1 MLEQVAHYNLLEL
14 VGAGGMGEV
23 YRARDTRLG
32 RTVAVKVPPDTI
44 VRDARRRG
52 RFLRDAR
59 AATAISHPSIATL
72 FDVLEDGEDV
82 FLVFEYVPGRS
93 LAAEIGGRPL
103 STRTALDLAVQITE
117 AVAAAHAVG
126 VTHRDLK
133 PDTILVTPK
142 GRAKILDFGLAAWTR
157 GGAARETAVAQLQ
170 VRTDVVTGTL
180 AYMSPEQAAGG
191 AVDER
196 TDIFSLGIVI
206 FEMLTGR
213 NPFARPGAGLLA
225 ASAIVRDPVPPPSEI
240 NSDLPPELD
249 QILGRALA
257 KEPDARYQ
265 SAATMAAELRSLAA
279 ILDVR
284 SGDSQPASLVASRP
298 RRAVPWGWM
307 ATLLAMAAL
316 VTTLWLWRGRLE
328 ALWARYAGP
337 PPAPILAVIPE
348 ALEPE
353 FQYVTDGLA
362 ADLVTRLGQ
371 TPGITVLGRS
381 ASREYRARS
390 PSAVAA
396 ELGAQT
402 VLTVSA
408 RRQGDTLRVRVQLVD
423 PEAGI
428 PVWNQQYN
436 RPVGQVFAV
445 QAEISGQVARVLGLS
460 LPPSAAR
467 ARTASR
473 RVNPRAYESYLRARD
488 AAAQGA
494 PARAAVLYR
503 QAVELDPA
511 LAEAQAGLA
520 EALYRL
526 AVDSRRLEYRELL
539 ADARVAA
546 TDAVAVDPDLPQA
559 HLALG
564 LASESLAAA
573 LAHLRR
579 ARELDPS
586 YGEAARRIGE
596 QVRGFDPGRAVPF
609 FREALDLDPRMA
621 IVWLDLA
628 AAHLQLGE
636 LVEAER
642 DIERARQ
649 LDPEGRAW
657 PLALALVRLAQG
669 RAAEAL
675 DAAALA
681 GDPAAP
687 STPGAAAVMSVQ
699 ALHALGWVN
708 EATALAR
715 TKVEQDPAFC
725 EGQAILA
732 ALQFG
737 QGRALEA
744 RALVAPAFERA
755 AQPDAPP
762 VALVCSALAAA
773 AIDDPALA
781 AAALRAIAASEAAL
795 RLWVLDDHAYR
806 FGWLPWSTVLT
817 ARPFAEAVAALD
829 DARARLRAAAAEAL
843 QDLP

>member
-14 VGAGGMGEV
+14 VGTGGMGEV

-72 FDVLEDGEDV
+72 FDVLKDGEDV

-103 STRTALDLAVQITE
+103 GTRTALDLAVQLAE
-117 AVAAAHAVG
+117 AVAAAHGVG
-126 VTHRDLK
+126 VIHRDLK
-133 PDTILVTPK
+133 PDNILITSK
-142 GRAKILDFGLAAWTR
+142 GRAKILDFGLATWTR
-157 GGAARETAVAQLQ
+157 GGAARDTAVTQLQ
-170 VRTDVVTGTL
+170 AGTDVVTGTL
-180 AYMSPEQAAGG
+180 AYMSPEQAAGS

-225 ASAIVRDPVPPPSEI
+225 ATAIVRDPAPPPSRV
-240 NSDLPPELD
+240 NPNLPKELD

-257 KEPDARYQ
+257 KEPGDRYQ
-265 SAATMAAELRSLAA
+265 TAATMAAELRALSA

-284 SGDSQPASLVASRP
+284 SGDSEPLSVVPARP
-298 RRAVPWGWM
+298 RRSVPWGWM
-307 ATLLAMAAL
+307 AALLVLTTLA
-316 VTTLWLWRGRLE
+316 TTLWLWRGRLE
-328 ALWARYAGP
+328 ALWSRYAGP

-348 ALEPE
+348 SLEAE

-381 ASREYRARS
+381 ASREYRAQS
-390 PSAVAA
+390 PAAVAA
-396 ELGAQT
+396 ELGAKA
-402 VLTVSA
+402 VLMVSA
-408 RRQGDTLRVRVQLVD
+408 RRQGDTLRVRVGLLD
-423 PEAGI
+423 PSVGMQ
-428 PVWNQQYN
+428 VWGGQFD
-436 RPVGQVFAV
+436 RPVGDVFAV
-445 QAEISGQVARVLGLS
+445 QSEISGQVARVLGLS
-460 LPPSAAR
+460 LAPSAAR

-473 RVNPRAYESYLRARD
+473 RVDPRAYESYLRGRD

-503 QAVELDPA
+503 QAVDIDPA

-520 EALYRL
+520 EALYLL
-526 AVDSRRLEYRELL
+526 AVGARRLEYGELL
-539 ADARVAA
+539 AEAHVAA
-546 TDAVAVDPDLPQA
+546 TAAVAVDPDLPQA

-564 LASESLAAA
+564 LVSETLAVS

-596 QVRGFDPGRAVPF
+596 QVRGLDPGRAIPF
-609 FREALDLDPRMA
+609 FREALDVDPRMTTA
-621 IVWLDLA
+621 WSDLA
-628 AAHLQLGE
+628 SAHRQLGE
-636 LVEAER
+636 LDEAER
-642 DIERARQ
+642 DIDRGRQ
-649 LDPEGRAW
+649 LNPEGRAW
-657 PLALALVRLAQG
+657 PLALALLRLAQG

-675 DAAALA
+675 AAAALA
-681 GDPAAP
+681 GDSADASVAGPD
-687 STPGAAAVMSVQ
+687 AVLSVY
-699 ALHALGWVN
+699 ALHALGRVS
-708 EATALAR
+708 EATTLSRA
-715 TKVEQDPAFC
+715 KVEQDPTFC

-732 ALQFG
+732 ALQLG
-737 QGRALEA
+737 QGQAHEA
-744 RALVAPAFERA
+744 RALVAPVFERA
-755 AQPDAPP
+755 THADAAPAA
-762 VALVCSALAAA
+762 VACSAMAAA
-773 AIDDPALA
+773 AIDEPARA

-795 RLWVLDDHAYR
+795 RLWCLDDHAYR
-806 FGWLPWSTVLT
+806 LGWLPWGSVLT
-817 ARPFAEAVAALD
+817 DPPFVEAAAVLD
-829 DARARLRAAAAEAL
+829 EARARLRAVAADAL
-843 QDLP
+843 KDLR